1 MLGWWG
7 RRCHATV
14 CLVTRSTPRH
24 GWNPTD
30 CVSLHIRKPYS
41 TSQSRVCI
49 SRSHTAQ
56 ASQECII
63 IKKPYSTS
71 QSRVHNYQ
79 EAIQHKPVQSLHNYQ
94 EAIQHKPVKRGRN
107 SSVGRA
113 SDSKT
118 QVNTDAGSSPRYS
131 KRFFC
136 QSELRVQTLLRC
148 PYICA
153 HVKKS
158 YILATV

>member
-1 MLGWWG
+1 MEVVVLMWRRG
-7 RRCHATV
+7 RTTTV
-14 CLVTRSTPRH
+14 IITIIMMTMMTGPACAGVVGQKMPRYCLFGDTV
-24 GWNPTD
+24 N
-30 CVSLHIRKPYS
+30 
-41 TSQSRVCI
+41 TSSRME
-49 SRSHTAQ
+49 SNGLREFA
-56 ASQECII
+56 
-63 IKKPYSTS
+63 
-71 QSRVHNYQ
+71 YQ

-136 QSELRVQTLLRC
+136 QS
-148 PYICA
+148 
-153 HVKKS
+153 
-158 YILATV
+158 